1 MATCHPELRSPLRFC
16 WKLVREYLKETV
28 RTWAAGHSRVRNPAS
43 AHDRWARCVNF
54 LVQCVGRANVDEQLI
69 DAVMIGPD
77 NDRSVLAY
85 AVRSRGAT
93 MATDPRQKPEHE
105 AQHRSQRV
113 VPHNVTASESAADV
127 HSGRAETHSTC
138 NHPAAD
144 HVDHEHPDHPPASA
158 ATVIA
163 RQSIDGGHGAHTSHS
178 GHDKHA
184 GHSVD
189 MFRQKFWGTLL
200 LSIPTLIWA
209 PMIQHWFGYQAP
221 GGVSGS
227 RWIPAIFGSLVFA
240 YGGWVFIK
248 GAVGELADRR
258 PGMMTLIAL
267 AISVAFGFSLA
278 VTFGFPGMDLWW
290 ELATLVAIMVL
301 GHWIEM
307 RSISQAQGALKE
319 LAKLLPDMAVRV
331 VGDRTEDVPA
341 SDLREGDLALV
352 RPGASVPAD
361 GLVRHGASDV
371 NESMITG
378 ESRPVPKHVDDH
390 VIAGTV
396 NGSGSLRVEVT
407 GTGEK
412 TALAGIMRLVAQA
425 QRSRS
430 RAQALADRAA
440 FALTIIAVVAAG
452 LTLVGWFLAG
462 EAAAFVIERV
472 VTVLVIA
479 CPHALGLAI
488 PLVVAISTTLGARN
502 GLLVRDRRGLEEA
515 RNVNV
520 VFFDK
525 TGTLTRGEFRVV
537 EITTREGL
545 SHDEALALA
554 AAAESDSEHTIA
566 QGIVKSAEERGLS
579 IPTAEQFKA
588 IAGHGVQAVVGG
600 RQLQLGGPALLRRL
614 NVEATSDLRQA
625 IDRAA
630 ARGQGA
636 ITMLEQLTPIAVF
649 AVADAVR
656 EESRQAVERLHEQ
669 GIEVI
674 MMTGDAEAV
683 ATAVAQDLGIDK
695 VFAEVLPEQK
705 ASKIRSVQQQG
716 KRVAMVGDGVNDAP
730 ALVTADVGIAIGA
743 GTDVAVEAGDVV
755 LVRSDP
761 RDVPR
766 IIALSKATYRK
777 MIQNLWWA
785 AGYNVVAIPLAAGVL
800 APWGIVLHPA
810 VGAVLMSLS
819 TIVVAINAQLL
830 RGLRL

>member
-1 MATCHPELRSPLRFC
+1 MTTDSRQKSKHEAPH
-16 WKLVREYLKETV
+16 
-28 RTWAAGHSRVRNPAS
+28 HS
-43 AHDRWARCVNF
+43 HD
-54 LVQCVGRANVDEQLI
+54 VGR
-69 DAVMIGPD
+69 
-77 NDRSVLAY
+77 
-85 AVRSRGAT
+85 
-93 MATDPRQKPEHE
+93 H
-105 AQHRSQRV
+105 
-113 VPHNVTASESAADV
+113 VTTSESAARAQP
-127 HSGRAETHSTC
+127 GRAETGSTDS
-138 NHPAAD
+138 HPAH
-144 HVDHEHPDHPPASA
+144 HVHHEHPDVHPRKL
-158 ATVIA
+158 ATV
-163 RQSIDGGHGAHTSHS
+163 REPQSIERRHHAHAGHD

-184 GHSVD
+184 GHSVE

-200 LSIPTLIWA
+200 LSVPTVVWA
-209 PMIQHWFGYQAP
+209 LMIQQWFGYQAP
-221 GGVSGS
+221 GGAAAA
-227 RWIPAIFGSLVFA
+227 RWIPAIFGSLVFV

-248 GAVGELADRR
+248 GAAGELADRR

-290 ELATLVAIMVL
+290 ELATLVTIMVL

-319 LAKLLPDMAVRV
+319 LARLLPDIAVRV
-331 VGDRTEDVPA
+331 VGEQIEDVPA
-341 SDLREGDLALV
+341 SNLREGDIVLV
-352 RPGASVPAD
+352 RPGASVPVD
-361 GLVRHGASDV
+361 GVVRQGASDV

-425 QRSRS
+425 QSSRS

-452 LTLVGWFLAG
+452 LTLVSWFLAG

-502 GLLVRDRRGLEEA
+502 GLLVRNRRGLEEA
-515 RNVNV
+515 RNVNA

-537 EITTREGL
+537 EITTPAGL
-545 SHDEALALA
+545 THDEALALA
-554 AAAESDSEHTIA
+554 AAAERDSEHTIA
-566 QGIVKSAEERGLS
+566 QGIVKSAEERGLF
-579 IPTAEQFKA
+579 IPTAEQFQA
-588 IAGHGVQAVVGG
+588 ITGHGVQAVVGG

-614 NVEATSDLRQA
+614 NIEPSAILRQA

-630 ARGQGA
+630 SRGQAA
-636 ITMLEQLTPIAVF
+636 ITMLEQSTPIAVF

-656 EESRQAVERLHEQ
+656 EESREAVHRLHAQ

-674 MMTGDAEAV
+674 MMTGDAKAV
-683 ATAVAQDLGIDK
+683 ANAVARDLGIDT

-705 ASKIRSVQQQG
+705 ASKIQDVRQQG
-716 KRVAMVGDGVNDAP
+716 KCVAMVGDGVNDAP

-800 APWGIVLHPA
+800 APWGLVLHPA

-830 RGLRL
+830 RGARL